1 MFFRY
6 IYRVWPLEWKLI
18 SLKTFY
24 YIYNFYRLWPAY
36 AKPTYAAAVLP
47 LHALFPSFFERKK
60 ILILAFKS
68 IRLPSFQYL
77 TPLSDKFHKSPSKT
91 AGSTTYRFS
100 TLTWINSSDLVIF
113 YVLIKARK
121 VVRVKLFDLVH
132 LQVCIFFWY
141 VQLDINS
148 KNACQP
154 QGYIPS
160 ITWVA
165 IPQGSTLGP
174 LHFIVHIN
182 DYFNISTKRCT
193 FHCKIKY
200 LNSFSLF
207 SFVHI

>member
-132 LQVCIFFWY
+132 LQVCIFFLVRSVRY
-141 VQLDINS
+141 QFEECMSASRVHSVNNMGSDSTGFNTR
-148 KNACQP
+148 A
-154 QGYIPS
+154 PS
-160 ITWVA
+160 
-165 IPQGSTLGP
+165 
-174 LHFIVHIN
+174 
-182 DYFNISTKRCT
+182 
-193 FHCKIKY
+193 FHSAYKW
-200 LNSFSLF
+200 LF
-207 SFVHI
+207 